1 MMSRNLVL
9 RIASALVL
17 IPLALGAV
25 YIGGLVFKA
34 FVLLLFVGSSYEWV
48 AMSKTFKPRIVYLV
62 IGILYFALSLYL
74 LSELRDHENGR
85 MLTGYLLF
93 TVWASDTVAY
103 IFGRR
108 IGGPKL
114 APTIIPNKTWAG
126 LLGSVVGVVF
136 VMFGFT
142 EAMYVSLTWGLSGI
156 LGAAIILGVTGQ
168 LGDLVESYMK
178 RKANIKDSG
187 KLIPGHG
194 GVLDRIDALLLV
206 TPVFYLIVMYGLN

>member
-114 APTIIPNKTWAG
+114 APTISPNKTWAG
-126 LLGSVVGVVF
+126 LVGSVVGVF
-136 VMFGFT
+136 LVMPGF
-142 EAMYVSLTWGLSGI
+142 MHVSLSWGV
-156 LGAAIILGVTGQ
+156 LGMLGVALVLGVTGQ